1 MNTGIYKGALATYL
15 RLLELKKRVDEL
27 KAEEYELN
35 KHSSDIKH
43 VQLTEHQDHFKR

>member
-15 RLLELKKRVDEL
+15 RLLELKKRVDQI

-35 KHSSDIKH
+35 KYASDIEH
-43 VQLTEHQDHFKR
+43 TQSTEHQDHFKR

>member
-15 RLLELKKRVDEL
+15 RLLELKKIVDQI

-35 KHSSDIKH
+35 KYASDIKH
-43 VQLTEHQDHFKR
+43 VQLTERLNHFKQ